1 MGYQPKNNEYIIE
14 NDVEN
19 INKSSY
25 EQQMKRADEIEEK
38 LPEGYEV
45 ERPERPKSI
54 QEELEEAAA
63 AEGLVAEE
71 DFLGGKG
78 ASPEAVIDALEN
90 EELSKGAKAN
100 KESYEKKKLENF
112 VTVTA
117 TRDLLMNKAKKTIPI
132 YIKTSA
138 WILNPETGEEELTKT
153 KMKFIIKRLTESENT
168 HLLNHKLIG
177 KEISDMTEE
186 EYIASSHFRSQVL
199 EASVVEP
206 YFTAEEWRTIVDN
219 GTVTAVYEE
228 VNKILTSADDS
239 ALFQ

>member
-1 MGYQPKNNEYIIE
+1 MGYKPNNNEYIIE

-19 INKSSY
+19 INKPSY
-25 EQQMKRADEIEEK
+25 ESQMKRADEIEEK
-38 LPEGYEV
+38 LPNGYEI
-45 ERPERPKSI
+45 ERPPEEKSI
-54 QEELEEAAA
+54 QQELEEAAE
-63 AEGLVAEE
+63 AEGLIAKEE
-71 DFLGGKG
+71 FLGGEG
-78 ASPEAVIDALEN
+78 ASPEAVINALES
-90 EELSKGAKAN
+90 EELSEGAKSK
-100 KESYEKKKLENF
+100 KEAYEKKKYDDF

-153 KMKFIIKRLTESENT
+153 KMKFIIRRLTESENT

-177 KEISDMTEE
+177 KDLADMTEE
-186 EYIASSHFRSQVL
+186 EYIASSHFRSELL
-199 EASVVEP
+199 EASVVDP
-206 YFTAEEWRTIVDN
+206 YFTAEEWRTVVDN
-219 GTVTAVYEE
+219 GTSVAVYDE

>member
-25 EQQMKRADEIEEK
+25 EQQMRRADEIEEK

-45 ERPERPKSI
+45 DRPERPKTI
-54 QEELEEAAA
+54 QEELEEAAE

-71 DFLGGKG
+71 DFLGGEG
-78 ASPEAVIDALEN
+78 ASPEAVIDALEK
-90 EELSKGAKAN
+90 EELSEGAKSK
-100 KESYEKKKLENF
+100 KEAYEKKKYDDF
-112 VTVTA
+112 VTITA

-138 WILNPETGEEELTKT
+138 WIFNPETGEDELKKT

-177 KEISDMTEE
+177 KELADMTEE
-186 EYIASSHFRSQVL
+186 EYIASSHFRSELL
-199 EASVVEP
+199 EASVVDP
-206 YFTAEEWRTIVDN
+206 YFTAEEWRTVVDN
-219 GTVTAVYEE
+219 GTVTALYDE